1 MQTIDIA
8 DNIYPPSPN
17 TYLRLWYFVK
27 IQLYPDILS
36 NKIGN
41 RKWNYLSYSHCLVD
55 DFMLWNF
62 VKTPFLAKDIVF
74 SVLHSQTGNGVIEIG
89 NGFIWTIQWNS
100 HWSVDNFRLWNFVKS
115 PFLAKDMCFQCCT
128 VKQEMELLNRKW
140 NCLDLLVR

>member
-1 MQTIDIA
+1 M
-8 DNIYPPSPN
+8 
-17 TYLRLWYFVK
+17 
-27 IQLYPDILS
+27 
-36 NKIGN
+36 
-41 RKWNYLSYSHCLVD
+41 HCLVD

-115 PFLAKDMCFQCCT
+115 PFLAKDMCFQCCHSQT
-128 VKQEMELLNRKW
+128 GNGIIKQEMELSRPSS
-140 NCLDLLVR
+140 